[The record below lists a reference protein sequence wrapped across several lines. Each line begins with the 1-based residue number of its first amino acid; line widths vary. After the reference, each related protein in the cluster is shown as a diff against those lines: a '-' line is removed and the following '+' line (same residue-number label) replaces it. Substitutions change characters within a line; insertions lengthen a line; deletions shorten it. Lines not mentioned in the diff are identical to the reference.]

1 MVFSFFG
8 SSVPRFQIKLST
20 HSSNFN
26 FIFVIVSELELFLS
40 TGILTQNFDI
50 VDLKKFLEKIQ
61 KIYIWIVAVTLKMTS
76 CKTMSKKKVKKS
88 ENPKF
93 YGQNKLLS

>member
-1 MVFSFFG
+1 
-8 SSVPRFQIKLST
+8 
-20 HSSNFN
+20 
-26 FIFVIVSELELFLS
+26 
-40 TGILTQNFDI
+40 